1 MAPILRWSRPRRAL
15 AVLAATALTVALPA
29 SRARALEPQ
38 LAGLA
43 DLSLEELSRVE
54 VTTVSRRPERLSDAA
69 ASIYVITSDDI
80 RRSGAT
86 TLPEA
91 LRLAPNLDVARADAN
106 QYAIT
111 TRGFASVLENKLL
124 VMIDGRTVYSPLFS
138 GVLWEA
144 EDVLL
149 DDVERIEV
157 LSGPGGTL
165 WGTNA
170 VNGVINVVTR
180 PASREESSM
189 ARGGAGTHLHTA
201 AARHEGP
208 LGSSGSYRVYGKLVH
223 QLATERADEATLA
236 DASEH
241 YQGGFRT
248 DWDRGPHHVT
258 LQGDGYHGDIDQALG
273 LRRIGGLNLL
283 GRWTRQVGD
292 GPALQVQAYYDRTT
306 RDQPGAIREELNAFE
321 VDLQHGWRPLAH
333 HELLW
338 GGGYRYQ
345 PDRVENLGP
354 AFAFLPP
361 NHRLGYANVFV
372 QDEIGI
378 LPRLT
383 LSAGVKLEHNPFTHY
398 EYLPSAK
405 VAWKPTDVHLLWG
418 SLSRVARAPSR
429 VDREFFSPAA
439 PPHFIVAG
447 GPDFVS
453 EISEVAEVGWRAQPM
468 TSLAYSVTAYYDDW
482 DGLRSLEPTASGP
495 VFANGI
501 EGFTRGV
508 EAWAEFRVLRFWRL
522 TGGWVTQ
529 SVWLHVAPGFT
540 GLGGVTNL
548 GNDPGHWWMVRSSL
562 DLGRT
567 LALDAM
573 VRQVGQRPVGPVPAY
588 TAVDAR
594 LGWTPVK
601 SLELSV
607 SGRNLFDR
615 RHAEWGVPP
624 GRPEFEREGLAEI
637 IWRP

>member
-1 MAPILRWSRPRRAL
+1 
-15 AVLAATALTVALPA
+15 ALPSTPA
-29 SRARALEPQ
+29 HALEPQ

-69 ASIYVITSDDI
+69 ASIYVITAEDI

-111 TRGFASVLENKLL
+111 TRGFSSVLENKLL

-180 PASREESSM
+180 PASREEGSM
-189 ARGGAGTHLHTA
+189 ARGGLGTQVRTA

-208 LGSSGSYRVYGKLVH
+208 LGESGAYRVYGKLIH
-223 QLATERADEATLA
+223 QLATERADGTSLA
-236 DASEH
+236 DASDH

-248 DWDRGPHHVT
+248 DWEHGSHHVT
-258 LQGDGYHGDIDQALG
+258 LQGDGYHGDIDQGAT
-273 LRRIGGLNLL
+273 LRKIGGMNLL
-283 GRWTRQVGD
+283 GRWTRQKGD
-292 GPALQVQAYYDRTT
+292 GPALQLQAYYDRTT

-321 VDLQHGWRPLAH
+321 VELQHGWRPFAH
-333 HELLW
+333 HEFLW

-345 PDRVENLGP
+345 PDRVENVGP
-354 AFAFLPP
+354 ALAFLPP
-361 NHRLGYANVFV
+361 NHRLAYTNVFV
-372 QDEIGI
+372 QDEVGI
-378 LPRLT
+378 LPRVT
-383 LSAGVKLEHNPFTHY
+383 LSAGVKLEHNPFTRY

-418 SLSRVARAPSR
+418 SLSRVVRAPSR

-453 EISEVAEVGWRAQPM
+453 EISEVAEVGWRAQPL
-468 TSLAYSVTAYYDDW
+468 TSVAYSVTAYYDDW

-508 EAWAEFRVLRFWRL
+508 EAWAEVRVHRFWRL
-522 TGGWVTQ
+522 AAGWVTQ
-529 SVWLHVAPGFT
+529 TVRLHVAPGFT
-540 GLGGVTNL
+540 GLGGVSAL
-548 GNDPGHWWMVRSSL
+548 GNDPGHWWMARSSM

-573 VRQVGQRPVGPVPAY
+573 VRQVGQRPNGAVPAY

-615 RHAEWGVPP
+615 RHPEWGIPV